1 MKKKSSL
8 GNMVKSQKFIVV
20 LVFIALFVVFSVA
33 SPVFLRYTTI
43 IQMFDMAYYY
53 LIMAFGVGL
62 ALITGGVDLSI
73 GTGVVCYAIV
83 GAAVIKN
90 LNAPVGVG
98 ILISILLA
106 VGIGL
111 ANGILI
117 AIMQLPPFLA
127 TLCTCM
133 IARGLGSICANNFS
147 IPWPTTSQAGG
158 EFHYLFKFT
167 TSSGMIIPIGFIWIF
182 VLMLVM
188 RYVLN
193 STKFGRYTIGI
204 GSNKEALLL
213 SGVNVKFY
221 HIMVYV
227 ICGLFAG
234 VASVAYAA
242 STPTIQPGVGAGME
256 MDAIGGA
263 IVGGV
268 SASGGRGSMEGIFIG
283 TLVIMLLKVGLPFVG
298 FQANWQQLI
307 TGFVLIGSVLI
318 DVIRTSKAAAAKASA
333 A

>member
-1 MKKKSSL
+1 MNKKSSIGSL
-8 GNMVKSQKFIVV
+8 VKNQKFIVV

-33 SPVFLRYTTI
+33 SSSFLRYTTI

-53 LIMAFGVGL
+53 VLMAFGVGL

-90 LNAPVGVG
+90 LGAPVIVG
-98 ILISILLA
+98 IIIAVLLA
-106 VGIGL
+106 VGIGVF
-111 ANGILI
+111 NGVLVS
-117 AIMQLPPFLA
+117 IMELPPFLA

-133 IARGLGSICANNFS
+133 IVRGLGSICANNFS

-158 EFHYLFKFT
+158 EFHYLFRYT
-167 TSSGMIIPIGFIWIF
+167 TESGAIIPVGIFWLF

-204 GSNKEALLL
+204 GSNREALVL
-213 SGVNVKFY
+213 SGINVKFY
-221 HIMVYV
+221 HVMVYV

-234 VASVAYAA
+234 VASIAYAA

-283 TLVIMLLKVGLPFVG
+283 TFVFMLLKVGLPFVG

-307 TGFVLIGSVLI
+307 TGLVLIGSVMI
-318 DVIRTSKAAAAKASA
+318 DVIKTEKEREAKVAV
-333 A
+333 

>member
-1 MKKKSSL
+1 MNKKSSV
-8 GNMVKSQKFIVV
+8 GNLVKNQKFIVI
-20 LVFIALFVVFSVA
+20 LVFIALFIVFTVA
-33 SPVFLRYTTI
+33 SPVFLKYTTI

-53 LIMAFGVGL
+53 VLMAFGVGL

-90 LNAPVGVG
+90 LKAPVLVG
-98 ILISILLA
+98 ILIAILLA

-111 ANGILI
+111 FNGILI
-117 AIMQLPPFLA
+117 AVMQLPPFLA

-147 IPWPTTSQAGG
+147 IPWPTVSQAGG
-158 EFHYLFKFT
+158 EFHFLFKFT
-167 TSSGMIIPIGFIWIF
+167 APNGMIIPIGFIWIF
-182 VLMLVM
+182 VLMLIM

-213 SGVNVKFY
+213 SGVNTRFY

-227 ICGLFAG
+227 VCGLFAG
-234 VASVAYAA
+234 VASIAYAA

-268 SASGGRGSMEGIFIG
+268 SASGGRGTMEGIFIG
-283 TLVIMLLKVGLPFVG
+283 TFVIMLLKVGLPFVG

-307 TGFVLIGSVLI
+307 TGFVLNASVML
-318 DVIRTSKAAAAKASA
+318 DVIKKSRAQAAKAAA
-333 A
+333 

>member
-1 MKKKSSL
+1 M
-8 GNMVKSQKFIVV
+8 
-20 LVFIALFVVFSVA
+20 
-33 SPVFLRYTTI
+33 
-43 IQMFDMAYYY
+43 
-53 LIMAFGVGL
+53 LI
-62 ALITGGVDLSI
+62 
-73 GTGVVCYAIV
+73 
-83 GAAVIKN
+83 
-90 LNAPVGVG
+90 
-98 ILISILLA
+98 
-106 VGIGL
+106 
-111 ANGILI
+111 
-117 AIMQLPPFLA
+117 
-127 TLCTCM
+127 
-133 IARGLGSICANNFS
+133 
-147 IPWPTTSQAGG
+147 
-158 EFHYLFKFT
+158 
-167 TSSGMIIPIGFIWIF
+167 
-182 VLMLVM
+182 M

-204 GSNKEALLL
+204 GSNKEALML

-234 VASVAYAA
+234 VASIAYAA

>member
-1 MKKKSSL
+1 MNKKSSIGSL
-8 GNMVKSQKFIVV
+8 VKNQKFIVV

-33 SPVFLRYTTI
+33 SSSFLRYKTI

-53 LIMAFGVGL
+53 VLMAFGVGL

-90 LNAPVGVG
+90 LGAPVIVG
-98 ILISILLA
+98 IIIAVLLA
-106 VGIGL
+106 VGIGVF
-111 ANGILI
+111 NGVLVS
-117 AIMQLPPFLA
+117 IMELPPFLA

-133 IARGLGSICANNFS
+133 IVRGLGSICANNFS

-158 EFHYLFKFT
+158 EFHYLFRYT
-167 TSSGMIIPIGFIWIF
+167 TESGAIIPVGIFWLF

-204 GSNKEALLL
+204 GSNREALVL
-213 SGVNVKFY
+213 SGINVKFY
-221 HIMVYV
+221 HVMVYV

-234 VASVAYAA
+234 VASIAYAA

-283 TLVIMLLKVGLPFVG
+283 TFVFMLLKVGLPFVG

-307 TGFVLIGSVLI
+307 TGLVLIGSVMI
-318 DVIRTSKAAAAKASA
+318 DVIKTEKEREAKVAV
-333 A
+333 

>member
-1 MKKKSSL
+1 MNKKSSMSNL
-8 GNMVKSQKFIVV
+8 VKNQKFIVV

-33 SPVFLRYTTI
+33 SPAFLKYTTI

-53 LIMAFGVGL
+53 VLMAFGVGL

-73 GTGVVCYAIV
+73 GTGIVCYAIV
-83 GAAVIKN
+83 GASVVKN
-90 LNAPVGVG
+90 LKAPAVVG
-98 ILISILLA
+98 IIIAILFA

-111 ANGILI
+111 FNGILVSL
-117 AIMQLPPFLA
+117 MQLPPFLA

-133 IARGLGSICANNFS
+133 IARGLGSICANNFA

-158 EFHYLFKFT
+158 EFHYLFKYT
-167 TSSGMIIPIGFIWIF
+167 MPDGTIIPVGFIWL
-182 VLMLVM
+182 VALMLVM

-221 HIMVYV
+221 HVMAYV

-234 VASVAYAA
+234 VASIAYAA

-283 TLVIMLLKVGLPFVG
+283 TFVIMLLKVGLPFVG

-307 TGFVLIGSVLI
+307 TGLVLIASVMI
-318 DVIRTSKAAAAKASA
+318 DVIKTNSTNAAQATA
-333 A
+333 